1 MLRRLYVKHML
12 VLLLVMH
19 YSLCNLEYRSRY
31 TKTGLDHFEN
41 RSVIRALCFVS
52 LVLVCYL
59 QDEDEQCSLF
69 LDLSQFCSVFG
80 LPDERLGEVV
90 GAAIWITDET
100 VTGEELSAHA
110 GKALAKFKGN
120 IFLWLWVLLL
130 WVLYGV
136 FVVSLL
142 CSLWFFFGILL
153 ASTDH

>member
-1 MLRRLYVKHML
+1 MLYEHFVLY
-12 VLLLVMH
+12 LLFWCVT
-19 YSLCNLEYRSRY
+19 CK
-31 TKTGLDHFEN
+31 TKTSNAH
-41 RSVIRALCFVS
+41 C
-52 LVLVCYL
+52 
-59 QDEDEQCSLF
+59 F

-120 IFLWLWVLLL
+120 ILFWL

-153 ASTDH
+153 AATDH